1 MNTPKE
7 NLTELFEILKEV
19 HAYYRTLG
27 KLSFD
32 MECCAPKDGMDK
44 AGEDMAIISNR
55 VHALTHSE
63 KYTALLCALHE
74 NSEGLTLTQK
84 KTIEHLYNSFKK
96 EEHISEELSYEANLV
111 SGKAYS
117 VWLDAKEKKDFSLF
131 KESFEK
137 LIDITRKFIDLRDDE
152 YKKSTYYDT
161 CIDDNEPGESIETY
175 DAFFGALKERIVPLM
190 KRIVTEGKPIR
201 EDFLKRPCPIPQQE
215 AFSKELLRLQ
225 GLRESALVLMTTE
238 HPFTTNFGPCDVR
251 VTTHY
256 YETDFISNIFS
267 TLHEGGHAL
276 FMQNEPEEFYEN
288 YTADSMTNAM
298 HECISRF
305 YENIV
310 GRSEEF
316 IHAVYPL
323 LLKTSGDI
331 FSDITERELYEAV
344 NIARPSLIRTESDE
358 LTYCLHIL
366 VRYELEKAFVNG
378 EISVD
383 EVPAL
388 FNAKMKEYFG
398 IDVPSDDLGCLQDVH
413 WTGSYGY
420 FPSYALG
427 NAYGAQILNTMKKD
441 FDIFG
446 DIKNSNLETTLEWLK
461 KNVFSIASITKPDEW
476 IRHITGEPLNVNYY
490 LDYLEEKFTK
500 LYELN

>member
-1 MNTPKE
+1 MNTPKD
-7 NLTELFEILKEV
+7 NLNELFEILKEV

-32 MECCAPKDGMDK
+32 MECCAPKDGMEK
-44 AGEDMAIISNR
+44 AGEDMVIISNR

-74 NSEGLTLTQK
+74 NSEGLTLAQK
-84 KTIEHLYNSFKK
+84 KTIEHLYDSFKK

-137 LIDITRKFIDLRDDE
+137 LIDITRKFIDLRDDD

-190 KRIVTEGKPIR
+190 KRIVAEGKPIR
-201 EDFLKRPCPIPQQE
+201 EDFLKRPCHIPQQE

-225 GLRESALVLMTTE
+225 GLRDSALVLMTTE

-310 GRSEEF
+310 AEARNSFTRSTPF
-316 IHAVYPL
+316 
-323 LLKTSGDI
+323 
-331 FSDITERELYEAV
+331 F
-344 NIARPSLIRTESDE
+344 
-358 LTYCLHIL
+358 
-366 VRYELEKAFVNG
+366 
-378 EISVD
+378 
-383 EVPAL
+383 
-388 FNAKMKEYFG
+388 
-398 IDVPSDDLGCLQDVH
+398 
-413 WTGSYGY
+413 
-420 FPSYALG
+420 
-427 NAYGAQILNTMKKD
+427 
-441 FDIFG
+441 
-446 DIKNSNLETTLEWLK
+446 
-461 KNVFSIASITKPDEW
+461 
-476 IRHITGEPLNVNYY
+476 
-490 LDYLEEKFTK
+490 
-500 LYELN
+500 